1 MLDFVPMP
9 HTVSIEKAGELNAWG
24 EYEDTGEAITHK
36 ARISYNSKRETISVA
51 SGEDI
56 VFTATIAINGDVPI
70 SYQDYIVWQDSR
82 GQQFKKQ
89 PIEIKDRHDLAG
101 SIIGVRLVL

>member
-9 HTVSIEKAGELNAWG
+9 HSVTIEKAGQLNDWG
-24 EYEDTGEAITHK
+24 EYESTGGQETHK

-56 VFTATIAINGDVPI
+56 VFTATIGINGDVPV

-82 GQQFKKQ
+82 GQQFRKQ